1 MSWLKVLRTVPFCG
15 FYRRNFSTI
24 ITDRTEDALFD
35 SLSEGGH
42 VSVQKFL
49 DALASNGIQKTDP
62 RLREAMDQLR
72 QVWRSQQSVGT
83 IEALTLDRKQF
94 GQVVRCDLALVS
106 RALRQQFVIPDFV
119 NFCKDI
125 EEMYWKC
132 KSIDSGKCASYIPQ
146 LARVDPSLW
155 GVSICTVDGQRYSV
169 GDTRIPFTIQ
179 SSGKP
184 INYAIALEHLSSETV
199 HSFVGQEPSGR
210 MFNELLLDQDKKPHN
225 PMVNAGAILI
235 CSLLLSLVQPR
246 MFMSEKF
253 DWILQQYRAMAGGQS
268 PGFSNATFLSERE
281 AADRNYAIAYYMR
294 EHRLVTSPLD

>member
-1 MSWLKVLRTVPFCG
+1 MNWCKVLRTLPLSG
-15 FYRRNFSTI
+15 LHRRSFSTI
-24 ITDRTEDALFD
+24 ITDRAEDALFD
-35 SLSEGGH
+35 SLAEAGQ
-42 VSVQKFL
+42 VSVFKFL
-49 DALASNGIQKTDP
+49 DSLATNGIQKNDP
-62 RLREAMDQLR
+62 RLKDAMDQLR
-72 QVWRSQQSVGT
+72 VIWRSQQSVGSV
-83 IEALTLDRKQF
+83 EALKLNRDQF
-94 GQVVRCDLALVS
+94 GQVVKCDLALVS
-106 RALRQQFVIPDFV
+106 RALRQQFVVPDFAT
-119 NFCKDI
+119 FCKDM

-155 GVSICTVDGQRYSV
+155 GVSVCTVDGQRFSV

-184 INYAIALEHLSSETV
+184 INYAVALEHLGSETV

-235 CSLLLSLVQPR
+235 CSLLLSLIQPR

-253 DWILQQYRAMAGGQS
+253 DWILQQYKALSGGES

-294 EHRLVTSPLD
+294 EHR